1 MPEEQRRVTGWR
13 ATHVLAYLLSLGS
26 SIAALV
32 CYRNMNSRL
41 QTTVD
46 KCLLYTK
53 PKITSISGMCQID
66 YTGIEW
72 SSDSV
77 CNYVTFALLASFVYS
92 IVAVWFFV
100 MCAPS
105 RGSELNDSI
114 VHVWKIVAPASI
126 LSGVMALITLVM
138 ASKVSSGMNIFF
150 NDLVIGAQKNCST
163 SSGWKDNTAALL
175 FADRV
180 PTKIFVWLVFFCW
193 MFAALTLVVRCATA
207 ADFSDSKK
215 EDQVTAHG
223 AERGSHGQLGGGDSL
238 TCTMAYESFWMR
250 DAEVPRPPMGSFSE
264 ESQQRTWFPVT
275 AEKERPNS
283 TNLSVMKPRV
293 APHTKPP
300 SANQAHSTPKPDCS
314 PTELCVESSL

>member
-1 MPEEQRRVTGWR
+1 
-13 ATHVLAYLLSLGS
+13 
-26 SIAALV
+26 
-32 CYRNMNSRL
+32 MNSRL

-150 NDLVIGAQKNCST
+150 NDLVIGAQK
-163 SSGWKDNTAALL
+163 K
-175 FADRV
+175 
-180 PTKIFVWLVFFCW
+180 
-193 MFAALTLVVRCATA
+193 
-207 ADFSDSKK
+207 
-215 EDQVTAHG
+215 
-223 AERGSHGQLGGGDSL
+223 
-238 TCTMAYESFWMR
+238 
-250 DAEVPRPPMGSFSE
+250 
-264 ESQQRTWFPVT
+264 
-275 AEKERPNS
+275 
-283 TNLSVMKPRV
+283 
-293 APHTKPP
+293 
-300 SANQAHSTPKPDCS
+300 
-314 PTELCVESSL
+314 